1 MSKPDFCLRLEI
13 FINMKTNQKLKEA
26 YLDEHVF
33 YGLKNLNDGYDVP
46 SIKYFSEQDFEVV
59 LNRIQDLG
67 LGVYGIEPWQDGSY
81 FDVLTWEEFRDRGIK
96 DCCDPRWYRGAFQT
110 FKSTEE
116 QLQYAATYQIPSS
129 ISI

>member
-1 MSKPDFCLRLEI
+1 
-13 FINMKTNQKLKEA
+13 MKTNQKLKEA
-26 YLDEHVF
+26 YLDTHIF
-33 YGLKNLNDGYDVP
+33 YGLQNLNDGYDVP
-46 SIKYFSEQDFEVV
+46 SIKYFSQEDFEVV
-59 LNRIQDLG
+59 LNRVQDLG

-96 DCCDPRWYRGAFQT
+96 DCMDPRWYRRAFQA

-116 QLQYAATYQIPSS
+116 ELQYAASYQIPFS